1 MNPKTVLAASTAAE
15 LAEVEYEC
23 SSIPLDSP
31 VTRGVWTR
39 DIEALCRALEA
50 QQRAH
55 FPRFDG
61 EEK

>member
-1 MNPKTVLAASTAAE
+1 MKPKTIVPAPT
-15 LAEVEYEC
+15 AEVAKGDSEC
-23 SSIPLDSP
+23 PPIPIEPP

-55 FPRFDG
+55 FRSTDR